1 MLDLLQGL
9 SRRLPSQC
17 AICHRWPSHALC
29 EDCVATLAQP
39 VPRCSRCALQVPDGV
54 AVCGE
59 CLLHPA
65 PLDACLCAVDYAFPW
80 SDLVAEFKFRGAVG
94 LARPLAQLLRAANG
108 VDAALEQAD
117 AVIPLPLA
125 PARLRSRGYNQA
137 LELARALEPAKVD
150 TTLLLRT
157 QDGPPQHGLPRHERL
172 HAVAHAFAVEPLQAP
187 RVSNRRLVLID
198 DVMTTGASL
207 HAGARALR
215 QAGAA
220 HITALVL
227 ARTPP

>member
-1 MLDLLQGL
+1 
-9 SRRLPSQC
+9 
-17 AICHRWPSHALC
+17 
-29 EDCVATLAQP
+29 
-39 VPRCSRCALQVPDGV
+39 VP
-54 AVCGE
+54 VCGA

-65 PLDACLCAVDYAFPW
+65 PLDACWCAVDYTYPW
-80 SDLVAEFKFRGAVG
+80 SDLIAQFKFQGAVD

-108 VDAALEQAD
+108 VDAALDQAD
-117 AVIPLPLA
+117 ALIPLPLA

-137 LELARALEPAKVD
+137 LELARALDANKMD

-172 HAVAHAFAVEPLQAP
+172 HAVAHVFAVEPLQTQ
-187 RVSNRRLVLID
+187 RVRNRHLVLVD

-207 HAGARALR
+207 YAAARALR

-220 HITALVL
+220 RVTALVL